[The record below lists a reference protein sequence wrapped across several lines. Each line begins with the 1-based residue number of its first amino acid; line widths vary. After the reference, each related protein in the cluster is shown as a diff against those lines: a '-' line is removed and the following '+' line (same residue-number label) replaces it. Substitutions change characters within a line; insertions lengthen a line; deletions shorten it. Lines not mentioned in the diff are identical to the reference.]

1 MTMKRSAEVTRKTK
15 ETDITVRVS
24 MDGTGRAVAK
34 TGVAFLDHMLHS
46 LATHSLMD
54 VTVRAKGDL
63 QHHTVEDVAITLG
76 KAIDKALGDRVGIR
90 RFGDAIVPMDDAL
103 ALASVDLVKRPYSVL
118 DLKLERVMLEDAPKE
133 DLEHFF
139 ASIAQ
144 ALGATVHVK
153 VLEGSNDHH
162 KFEAAVKAFALA
174 LREAAAPDPRRAK
187 MREPP
192 SSKGSM

>member
-1 MTMKRSAEVTRKTK
+1 MKRSALVARKTK

-24 MDGTGRAVAK
+24 LDGTGRAEAR

-54 VTVRAKGDL
+54 VTVTAKGDL

-76 KAIDKALGDRVGIR
+76 KAISQALGDRVGIR
-90 RFGDAIVPMDDAL
+90 RFGDAVVPMDDAL

-139 ASIAQ
+139 GSIAQ
-144 ALGATVHVK
+144 ALEATVHVK

-187 MREPP
+187 KSPP

>member
-1 MTMKRSAEVTRKTK
+1 MRSAKVTRKTK
-15 ETDITVRVS
+15 ETDITVSVRLD
-24 MDGTGRAVAK
+24 DGTGKSTAR
-34 TGVAFLDHMLHS
+34 TGVRFLDHMLDS

-54 VTVRAKGDL
+54 VTVKAKGDL

-76 KAIDKALGDRVGIR
+76 KAISMALGDRVGIR

-103 ALASVDLVKRPYSVL
+103 ALAAVDLVKRPYSVV
-118 DLKLERVMLEDAPKE
+118 DLKLKRVMLEDAPRE

-139 ASIAQ
+139 GSIAQ
-144 ALGATVHVK
+144 ALEATVHIK

-162 KFEAAVKAFALA
+162 IFEAAVKAFALA
-174 LREAAAPDPRRAK
+174 LREAVAIDPRRARIK
-187 MREPP
+187 APP

>member
-1 MTMKRSAEVTRKTK
+1 MTMRRSALVTRKTK

-24 MDGTGRAVAK
+24 LDGTGRAEAR

-46 LATHSLMD
+46 LATHSLVD
-54 VTVRAKGDL
+54 VTVTAKGDL

-76 KAIDKALGDRVGIR
+76 KALSQALGDRVGIR
-90 RFGDAIVPMDDAL
+90 RFGDAVVPMDDAL

-118 DLKLERVMLEDAPKE
+118 DLKLERVMLEDAPRE

-139 ASIAQ
+139 GSIAQ
-144 ALGATVHVK
+144 ALEATIHVK

-187 MREPP
+187 MKAPP

>member
-1 MTMKRSAEVTRKTK
+1 MKRSAEVARKTK
-15 ETDITVRVS
+15 ETDITVGVS
-24 MDGTGRAVAK
+24 LDGTGRAEAK

-46 LATHSLMD
+46 LATHSLID
-54 VTVRAKGDL
+54 LTVKAKGDL

-118 DLKLERVMLEDAPKE
+118 DLKLQRVMLEDAPKE

-139 ASIAQ
+139 GSIAQ
-144 ALGATVHVK
+144 ALEATVHVK

-174 LREAAAPDPRRAK
+174 LREAAALDPRRAK
-187 MREPP
+187 MRAPP

>member
-1 MTMKRSAEVTRKTK
+1 LKRTGEVSRKTK
-15 ETDITVRVS
+15 ETDISVRVVI
-24 MDGTGRAVAK
+24 DGTGKAEAK

-63 QHHTVEDVAITLG
+63 QHHTVEDVGITLG
-76 KAIDKALGDRVGIR
+76 KAIGEALGDRAGIR
-90 RFGDAIVPMDDAL
+90 RFGDAVVPMDDAL
-103 ALASVDLVKRPYSVL
+103 ALAAVDLVKRPFSVL
-118 DLKLERVMLEDAPKE
+118 DLKLERVTLEDAPRE

-139 ASIAQ
+139 GSLAQ
-144 ALGATVHVK
+144 ALEATVHIK

-162 KFEAAVKAFALA
+162 KYEAAVKAFALA

-187 MREPP
+187 ARGPP

>member
-1 MTMKRSAEVTRKTK
+1 LKRSGEVTRKTK
-15 ETDITVRVS
+15 ETDITVRVEL
-24 MDGTGRAVAK
+24 DGTGRAEAK

-46 LATHSLMD
+46 LATHSLID
-54 VTVRAKGDL
+54 ITVRAKGDL
-63 QHHTVEDVAITLG
+63 QHHTVEDVGITLG
-76 KAIDKALGDRVGIR
+76 KAIGEALGDRAGIR
-90 RFGDAIVPMDDAL
+90 RFGDAVVPMDDAL
-103 ALASVDLVKRPYSVL
+103 ALAAVDLVKRPFSVL
-118 DLKLERVMLEDAPKE
+118 DLKLQRVILEDAPRE

-139 ASIAQ
+139 GSLAQ
-144 ALGATVHVK
+144 ALEATVHIK

-187 MREPP
+187 MRGPP

>member
-1 MTMKRSAEVTRKTK
+1 LKRTGEVTRKTK
-15 ETDITVRVS
+15 ETDITVRVAL
-24 MDGTGRAVAK
+24 DGTGRAEAR

-54 VTVRAKGDL
+54 VKVSAKGDL
-63 QHHTVEDVAITLG
+63 QHHIVEDVGIALG
-76 KAIDKALGDRVGIR
+76 KAIGEALGDRAGIR
-90 RFGDAIVPMDDAL
+90 RFGDAVVPMDDAL
-103 ALASVDLVKRPYSVL
+103 ALAAVDLVKRPYSVL
-118 DLKLERVMLEDAPKE
+118 DLKLQRVVLEDAPRE

-139 ASIAQ
+139 GSLAQ
-144 ALGATVHVK
+144 ALEATVHIK
-153 VLEGSNDHH
+153 ILEGSNDHH

-187 MREPP
+187 ARGPP

>member
-1 MTMKRSAEVTRKTK
+1 MKRVGEVVRKTK
-15 ETDITVRVS
+15 ETDITVRVVL
-24 MDGTGRAVAK
+24 DGTGRAEAK

-54 VTVRAKGDL
+54 VTVKAKGDL
-63 QHHTVEDVAITLG
+63 QHHTVEDVAIALG
-76 KAIDKALGDRVGIR
+76 KAIGEALGDRAEIR
-90 RFGDAIVPMDDAL
+90 RFGDAVVPMDDAL
-103 ALASVDLVKRPYSVL
+103 ALAAVDLVKRPYSVL
-118 DLKLERVMLEDAPKE
+118 DLKLQRVILEDAPRE

-139 ASIAQ
+139 GSITQ
-144 ALGATVHVK
+144 ALEATVHIK

-187 MREPP
+187 ARGPP

>member
-1 MTMKRSAEVTRKTK
+1 MKRSAEVTRKTK
-15 ETDITVRVS
+15 ETDIMVRVNL
-24 MDGTGRAVAK
+24 DGTGRAEAK

-46 LATHSLMD
+46 LATHSLIDM
-54 VTVRAKGDL
+54 TVSAKGDL

-76 KAIDKALGDRVGIR
+76 KAVGKALGDRAGIR
-90 RFGDAIVPMDDAL
+90 RFGDAVVPMDDAL

-118 DLKLERVMLEDAPKE
+118 DLKLQRVMLEDAPKE

-139 ASIAQ
+139 GSIAQ
-144 ALGATVHVK
+144 ALEATVHVK

-162 KFEAAVKAFALA
+162 KYEAAVKAFALA

-187 MREPP
+187 MKGPP